1 MGKKIPKIAPF
12 PCDFVRKFDTDS
24 VSFQRYRHGQTD
36 THTQMYSL
44 QYFATTHMGKVVKV
58 NSWGTMRHRVLQCH
72 TSTVVETV

>member
-1 MGKKIPKIAPF
+1 VISSENLIQIA
-12 PCDFVRKFDTDS
+12 CHSRDIVMDR
-24 VSFQRYRHGQTD
+24 Q